1 MEKNPTEEAL
11 DLARQI
17 MDALQRYPP
26 QEQER
31 IRKAILS
38 LRGKQKLKTWDL
50 LQLAAE
56 CISAGS
62 RAMAKKQS
70 DKDTDG
76 LRRVLVGARVKREF
90 GEKCK
95 RAAQS
100 RGLSLYA
107 WVCEALERAL
117 EAQWMD

>member
-1 MEKNPTEEAL
+1 MGDSANDTAQQILEAL
-11 DLARQI
+11 KQ
-17 MDALQRYPP
+17 YPP
-26 QEQER
+26 KEQER

-38 LRGKQKLKTWDL
+38 MREKRPLHHLDA
-50 LQLAAE
+50 LQVAAE

-70 DKDTDG
+70 DKDTDS

-95 RAAQS
+95 KAAQS

-117 EAQWMD
+117 EAQWME